1 MTRTLKWER
10 SSGGSRGP
18 RNPLFLDQTEAK
30 LFLETPPPYP
40 PPPPA
45 PLSQGGVKYYAT
57 YGLGDHQEPIK
68 FDGLLVITYVSR
80 SQLVT

>member
-1 MTRTLKWER
+1 MADPRE
-10 SSGGSRGP
+10 GPGGP
-18 RNPLFLDQTEAK
+18 RHPLFLDQTEAK
-30 LFLETPPPYP
+30 LFLETPPPSPPP

-57 YGLGDHQEPIK
+57 YGFGDHQEPIK
-68 FDGLLVITYVSR
+68 FDELLVITYVRR